1 MKEKTERQKKYIQ
14 NQNNNKMIIMF
25 IFVNTRGALR
35 LIYFGPALDR
45 LTFKGGSE
53 QALNKRNCFMIIE
66 MAMRVQIKEQKFALR
81 PIGNYFELY
90 PELDEN
96 SLKSAR

>member
-1 MKEKTERQKKYIQ
+1 
-14 NQNNNKMIIMF
+14 
-25 IFVNTRGALR
+25 
-35 LIYFGPALDR
+35 
-45 LTFKGGSE
+45 
-53 QALNKRNCFMIIE
+53 MIIE
-66 MAMRVQIKEQKFALR
+66 MAMRVQIKEQKFVLR

>member
-1 MKEKTERQKKYIQ
+1 
-14 NQNNNKMIIMF
+14 MIIMF

-66 MAMRVQIKEQKFALR
+66 MATRV
-81 PIGNYFELY
+81 
-90 PELDEN
+90 
-96 SLKSAR
+96 

>member
-1 MKEKTERQKKYIQ
+1 MKEKTERQKNIQ

-25 IFVNTRGALR
+25 IFVNTKGALR

-66 MAMRVQIKEQKFALR
+66 MAMRV
-81 PIGNYFELY
+81 
-90 PELDEN
+90 
-96 SLKSAR
+96 

>member
-1 MKEKTERQKKYIQ
+1 MTPSIFYEGKNRKTKKNIQ

-53 QALNKRNCFMIIE
+53 QALNKKKLFHD
-66 MAMRVQIKEQKFALR
+66 
-81 PIGNYFELY
+81 Y
-90 PELDEN
+90 
-96 SLKSAR
+96 

>member
-1 MKEKTERQKKYIQ
+1 
-14 NQNNNKMIIMF
+14 MIIMF

-66 MAMRVQIKEQKFALR
+66 MAMRVQIKEQKFVLR
-81 PIGNYFELY
+81 PTGNHFELY

>member
-1 MKEKTERQKKYIQ
+1 MKEKTERQKNIQ

-53 QALNKRNCFMIIE
+53 QVLNKR
-66 MAMRVQIKEQKFALR
+66 
-81 PIGNYFELY
+81 ELFHDY
-90 PELDEN
+90 
-96 SLKSAR
+96 

>member
-1 MKEKTERQKKYIQ
+1 MKEKTERQKNIQ

-25 IFVNTRGALR
+25 IFVNTKGALR

-53 QALNKRNCFMIIE
+53 QALNKI
-66 MAMRVQIKEQKFALR
+66 V
-81 PIGNYFELY
+81 
-90 PELDEN
+90 
-96 SLKSAR
+96 S

>member
-1 MKEKTERQKKYIQ
+1 
-14 NQNNNKMIIMF
+14 MF

-53 QALNKRNCFMIIE
+53 QTLNKI
-66 MAMRVQIKEQKFALR
+66 VSWLSKWQ
-81 PIGNYFELY
+81 
-90 PELDEN
+90 
-96 SLKSAR
+96 